1 MRDIST
7 SLVEGCAITS
17 LHFDTGLGGKDF
29 RAEASLCDPHEG
41 MPGLGEAPYRAVGEV
56 VPGSGGN

>member
-1 MRDIST
+1 
-7 SLVEGCAITS
+7 L
-17 LHFDTGLGGKDF
+17 
-29 RAEASLCDPHEG
+29 RAEVSLCDPHEG